1 MPANQRESVHV
12 DSLIA
17 RIDRSY
23 AVQEERGYFGGY
35 SLPKFPQTS
44 SKCVSS

>member
-17 RIDRSY
+17 RIGTGVTQFTRKGDILAGIAR
-23 AVQEERGYFGGY
+23 ENF
-35 SLPKFPQTS
+35 PKPPPNA
-44 SKCVSS
+44 